1 MNFKSIFK
9 QKNKY
14 PILIA
19 EIGINHNGSI
29 SLAKKM
35 IKAAKISGADVVKFQ
50 THLVD
55 YEMLP
60 DKSGNKKASHL
71 KGERLYN
78 ILKKCS
84 VTKKQ
89 HLDLID
95 YCKKQNVLYQLL
107 SKLRR

>member
-29 SLAKKM
+29 SLAKN

-55 YEMLP
+55 YEMLLISQAIR
-60 DKSGNKKASHL
+60 KHHL
-71 KGERLYN
+71 KGESLYN

-84 VTKKQ
+84 FTKAT
-89 HLDLID
+89 
-95 YCKKQNVLYQLL
+95 YRFN
-107 SKLRR
+107 